1 MPTKD
6 RYELQTRPAAP
17 LIRSRQERSRQR
29 LAGSRERL
37 LHAVEQVRAATRG
50 LTPAARI
57 ARQPMTWV
65 FRALVI
71 GLAIGLL
78 TGRRR
83 R

>member
-17 LIRSRQERSRQR
+17 LIRSRQERSRRR

-37 LHAVEQVRAATRG
+37 VVAMERVRAATRE

-57 ARQPMTWV
+57 AEQPMTWV
-65 FRALVI
+65 VRALLV
-71 GLAIGLL
+71 GLALGLL